1 MESKEMSTYGT
12 QSEVSEDIENVVD
25 EVLRVEK

>member
-1 MESKEMSTYGT
+1 MESKEMATYGT

>member
-1 MESKEMSTYGT
+1 MESKEIPTQGT
-12 QSEVSEDIENVVD
+12 QSGVSEDIEKVVD